1 MICQQKFSKEPSSIL
16 VVPGTNT
23 TLECL
28 VENMGDHAECRWQ
41 KNGKPVGLF
50 PEKYSLPTPMI
61 AGNCSLTIS
70 GVDLVLDDGEWQC
83 QVTSSNITYQDA
95 LASTHAVLSVQGR
108 SSLYHHYILICL
120 L

>member
-1 MICQQKFSKEPSSIL
+1 M
-16 VVPGTNT
+16 VPRSNT

-95 LASTHAVLSVQGR
+95 LASTPAVLSVQGR
-108 SSLYHHYILICL
+108 SSLHHQRILICL

>member
-1 MICQQKFSKEPSSIL
+1 
-16 VVPGTNT
+16 
-23 TLECL
+23 
-28 VENMGDHAECRWQ
+28 MGDHAECRWQ

-95 LASTHAVLSVQGR
+95 LASTPAVLSVQVSP
-108 SSLYHHYILICL
+108 SSISILSSNTSLIENGSLTVTEDKVETVSCMT
-120 L
+120 